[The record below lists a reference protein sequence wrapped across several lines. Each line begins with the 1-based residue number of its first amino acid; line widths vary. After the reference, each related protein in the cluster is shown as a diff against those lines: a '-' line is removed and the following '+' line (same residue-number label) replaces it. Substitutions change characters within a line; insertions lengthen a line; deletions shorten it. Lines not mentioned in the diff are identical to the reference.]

1 MVVIVIVMTL
11 WGIAWSTCM
20 QNVDR
25 LELDMINFALLEFL
39 LQNLDQQS
47 RTRLDFVL
55 DQRR

>member
-1 MVVIVIVMTL
+1 MIVMTL

-39 LQNLDQQS
+39 PQTLDQQK
-47 RTRLDFVL
+47 RMRLEFV
-55 DQRR
+55 

>member
-1 MVVIVIVMTL
+1 
-11 WGIAWSTCM
+11 M

-47 RTRLDFVL
+47 RTRLEFVL